1 MNFGQSVKMSG
12 SRVRWGEK
20 KTMLARR
27 NQALVTHIVNSAF
40 DEGCSLQ
47 INGSRKR
54 FVKLC
59 IVELPKSFEFIV
71 VAVLKN

>member
-1 MNFGQSVKMSG
+1 MSEG
-12 SRVRWGEK
+12 MEEVERF
-20 KTMLARR
+20 ARR
-27 NQALVTHIVNSAF
+27 NTALVTHIVNSAF

-59 IVELPKSFEFIV
+59 VVELTKSFEFVV